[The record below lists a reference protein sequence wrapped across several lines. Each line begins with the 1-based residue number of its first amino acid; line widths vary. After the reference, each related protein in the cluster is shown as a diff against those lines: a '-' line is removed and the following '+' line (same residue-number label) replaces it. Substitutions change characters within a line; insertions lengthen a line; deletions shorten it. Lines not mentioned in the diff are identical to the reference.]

1 MKKILVID
9 DNEAVCTALMTLF
22 QLQGY
27 QVFIAQQPQLAKS
40 ILQQQSIDLI
50 LQDMNFAQGEM
61 SGAQGKELFYQ
72 LRSDYPAIPVVLL
85 TAWTHLDMVVELVK
99 AGATDYIAK
108 PWDDQRLLTTVANA
122 LKIKQLTEQNLK
134 AERKQQE
141 RLGLFT
147 GKDLCGLVFASTAM
161 EQLLQMALQLAPSN
175 AAVLITGE
183 NGAGKEGIAQVL
195 HANSSRKQQPL
206 IKVNMGALPADLME
220 AELFGA
226 EAGAYS
232 GATKTRIGRFEAADG
247 GTLFLDEI
255 GNLSLPG
262 QMKLLR
268 VLQTGEFERLGSSQT
283 RKVDVRIISATNAD
297 LTKAIAAGSFRQ
309 DLYYRINVVQLHLPS
324 LKDRVDD
331 IVPLARHFLAGQK
344 NLTKKAEQALQS
356 YHWPGN
362 VRELQNLCQRALLL
376 TLADEIDAD
385 DLALPQEQSSAR
397 KALDDLDK
405 EQIEQALQQAQGVV
419 ARAAKQLG
427 ISRQALYRRMEFYG
441 IFNQSYSSRQFPA
454 GFVLPHQ
461 RSTAAFALA
470 KRQSGRHSAFG
481 AAFFS
486 RPKKLNKKSRTGAAK
501 LPLAR

>member
-27 QVFIAQQPQLAKS
+27 QVFMAQQPGVAKS

-61 SGAQGKELFYQ
+61 SGVQGKELFYQ
-72 LRSDYPAIPVVLL
+72 LRSEHPAIPVVLL

-108 PWDDQRLLTTVANA
+108 PWDDQRLLTTVANT

-141 RLGLFT
+141 RLGLFA
-147 GKDLCGLVFASTAM
+147 GKDLYGLVFASTAM

-183 NGAGKEGIAQVL
+183 NGSGKEGIAQVL

-255 GNLSLPG
+255 GNLSLSG

-297 LTKAIAAGSFRQ
+297 LSHAINAGHFRQ

-344 NLTKKAEQALQS
+344 SLSKAAEQALQS
-356 YHWPGN
+356 YSWPGN

-376 TLADEIDAD
+376 TLADEIDAG
-385 DLALPQEQSSAR
+385 DLALPQEQSAV
-397 KALDDLDK
+397 KKTLDDLDK
-405 EQIEQALQQAQGVV
+405 QQIEQALQQAQGVV

-441 IFNQSYSSRQFPA
+441 IEP
-454 GFVLPHQ
+454 V
-461 RSTAAFALA
+461 
-470 KRQSGRHSAFG
+470 
-481 AAFFS
+481 
-486 RPKKLNKKSRTGAAK
+486 
-501 LPLAR
+501 

>member
-1 MKKILVID
+1 M
-9 DNEAVCTALMTLF
+9 
-22 QLQGY
+22 
-27 QVFIAQQPQLAKS
+27 
-40 ILQQQSIDLI
+40 
-50 LQDMNFAQGEM
+50 
-61 SGAQGKELFYQ
+61 
-72 LRSDYPAIPVVLL
+72 
-85 TAWTHLDMVVELVK
+85 
-99 AGATDYIAK
+99 
-108 PWDDQRLLTTVANA
+108 
-122 LKIKQLTEQNLK
+122 
-134 AERKQQE
+134 
-141 RLGLFT
+141 
-147 GKDLCGLVFASTAM
+147 
-161 EQLLQMALQLAPSN
+161 
-175 AAVLITGE
+175 
-183 NGAGKEGIAQVL
+183 L

-255 GNLSLPG
+255 GNLSLSG

-309 DLYYRINVVQLHLPS
+309 DLYYRINVVQLHLPA

-344 NLTKKAEQALQS
+344 SLSQAAEQALQS
-356 YHWPGN
+356 YSWPGN

-376 TLADEIDAD
+376 TLSDEIDVN
-385 DLALPQEQSSAR
+385 DLALPQEQVAAKKS
-397 KALDDLDK
+397 LDDLDK
-405 EQIEQALQQAQGVV
+405 QQIEQALLQAQGVV

-441 IFNQSYSSRQFPA
+441 IEPA
-454 GFVLPHQ
+454 
-461 RSTAAFALA
+461 
-470 KRQSGRHSAFG
+470 
-481 AAFFS
+481 
-486 RPKKLNKKSRTGAAK
+486 
-501 LPLAR
+501 

>member
-1 MKKILVID
+1 MKKLLVID
-9 DNEAVCTALMTLF
+9 DYVAVCTALMPLF

-27 QVFIAQQPQLAKS
+27 QVFVAQQPHLAKS

-72 LRSDYPAIPVVLL
+72 LRSDHPAIPVVLL

-141 RLGLFT
+141 RLGLFA

-255 GNLSLPG
+255 GNLSLSG

-297 LTKAIAAGSFRQ
+297 LTKAISLGQFRQ

-324 LKDRVDD
+324 LQDRVDD

-344 NLTKKAEQALQS
+344 SLTKAAEQALQS

-376 TLADEIDAD
+376 TLSDEIDAA
-385 DLALPQEQSSAR
+385 DLALPQEQSSAK

-405 EQIEQALQQAQGVV
+405 QQIEQALQQAQGVV

-441 IFNQSYSSRQFPA
+441 IEPA
-454 GFVLPHQ
+454 
-461 RSTAAFALA
+461 
-470 KRQSGRHSAFG
+470 
-481 AAFFS
+481 
-486 RPKKLNKKSRTGAAK
+486 
-501 LPLAR
+501 

>member
-1 MKKILVID
+1 MNKILVID

-40 ILQQQSIDLI
+40 ILQQQAIDLI

-61 SGAQGKELFYQ
+61 SGAQGKALFYQ

-141 RLGLFT
+141 RLGLFA

-255 GNLSLPG
+255 GNLSLSG

-309 DLYYRINVVQLHLPS
+309 DLYYRINVVQLHLPA

-344 NLTKKAEQALQS
+344 SLTKKAEQALQS

-376 TLADEIDAD
+376 TLSDEIDAD
-385 DLALPQEQSSAR
+385 DLALPQEQSSAK

-405 EQIEQALQQAQGVV
+405 QQIEQALQQAQGVV

-441 IFNQSYSSRQFPA
+441 IEP
-454 GFVLPHQ
+454 V
-461 RSTAAFALA
+461 
-470 KRQSGRHSAFG
+470 
-481 AAFFS
+481 
-486 RPKKLNKKSRTGAAK
+486 
-501 LPLAR
+501 

>member
-27 QVFIAQQPQLAKS
+27 QVFIAQQPQLATT
-40 ILQQQSIDLI
+40 ILQQQAIDLI

-61 SGAQGKELFYQ
+61 SGAQGKALFYQ
-72 LRSDYPAIPVVLL
+72 LRSDHPAIPLVLL

-122 LKIKQLTEQNLK
+122 LKMKQLTEQNLK

-141 RLGLFT
+141 RLGLFA

-175 AAVLITGE
+175 AAVLITGD

-195 HANSSRKQQPL
+195 HANSKRKQQPF

-232 GATKTRIGRFEAADG
+232 GASKIRIGRFEAADG

-255 GNLSLPG
+255 GNLSLSG

-283 RKVDVRIISATNAD
+283 RKVDVRLISATNAD
-297 LTKAIAAGSFRQ
+297 LTKAISQGLFRQ

-344 NLTKKAEQALQS
+344 SLTKKAEQALQS
-356 YHWPGN
+356 YPWPGN

-376 TLADEIDAD
+376 TLADEIDAA
-385 DLALPQEQSSAR
+385 DLALPQEQLTAK

-405 EQIEQALQQAQGVV
+405 QQIELALQQAQGVV

-441 IFNQSYSSRQFPA
+441 IEPA
-454 GFVLPHQ
+454 
-461 RSTAAFALA
+461 
-470 KRQSGRHSAFG
+470 
-481 AAFFS
+481 
-486 RPKKLNKKSRTGAAK
+486 
-501 LPLAR
+501 